1 MDNFD
6 KKYGLVG
13 KKLGHSFSRDYFTK
27 KFSELNLNYSYQNIE
42 LDYIADIIPF
52 VKENKN
58 LKGFNVTV
66 PYKEEIIPYLDYLDD
81 TAKEVGAVNTVKV
94 ENGMLKGFNTDV
106 IGFEELLKKTPSHQ
120 DTKSP
125 SINEALILGS
135 GGASKAVQYVL
146 RKENIPYKIAS
157 RAFKLG
163 VRSVELGVGNV
174 ETSPLWRLHK
184 LGISYEEINA
194 TGFSPYSIIINTTP
208 VGMFPNVN
216 ECLELP
222 YSTIESRHIFIDLIY
237 NPEETL
243 FLKNARLK
251 GVSTFNGMTM
261 LYEQAEAS
269 WRIWNNS

>member
-1 MDNFD
+1 MF
-6 KKYGLVG
+6 GLLG
-13 KKLGHSFSRDYFTK
+13 KSLGHSFSKDYFTK
-27 KFSELNLNYSYQNIE
+27 KFSMLNLNHIYQNIE
-42 LDYIADIIPF
+42 LDNIADIIPF
-52 VKENKN
+52 VKEHKN

-66 PYKEEIIPYLDYLDD
+66 PYKEEIIPFLDEIDSV
-81 TAKEVGAVNTVKV
+81 AKEVGAVNTVKV
-94 ENGMLKGFNTDV
+94 ENGRLKGFNTDV

-120 DTKSP
+120 DTKTP
-125 SINEALILGS
+125 SVNEALILGS

-146 RKENIPYKIAS
+146 RKENIPFRIAS
-157 RAFKLG
+157 RGFELG
-163 VRSVELGVGNV
+163 VRSQELGVCGNQ
-174 ETSPLWRLHK
+174 
-184 LGISYEEINA
+184 LGVRSEELGVSYGEINS

-222 YSTIESRHIFIDLIY
+222 YSSIEARHVFIDLIY

-243 FLKNARLK
+243 FLNKARLK
-251 GVSTFNGMTM
+251 GASTFNGMTM

>member
-1 MDNFD
+1 MF
-6 KKYGLVG
+6 GLLG
-13 KKLGHSFSRDYFTK
+13 KSLGHSFSKDYFTK

-42 LDYIADIIPF
+42 IENIADIIPF
-52 VKENKN
+52 VKENKD

-66 PYKEEIIPYLDYLDD
+66 PYKEEIIPYLDEIDSV
-81 TAKEVGAVNTVKV
+81 AKEVGAVNTVKV
-94 ENGMLKGFNTDV
+94 YEDGKLKGFNTDV

-146 RKENIPYKIAS
+146 RKENIPYKIVS
-157 RAFKLG
+157 RAFKPE
-163 VRSVELGVGNV
+163 VRNVELEV
-174 ETSPLWRLHK
+174 
-184 LGISYEEINA
+184 SYVEINS
-194 TGFSPYSIIINTTP
+194 TGFKPYSIIINTTP

-243 FLKNARLK
+243 FLKNARLN
-251 GVSTFNGMTM
+251 GASTYNGMIM
-261 LYEQAEAS
+261 LHEQAEAS

>member
-13 KKLGHSFSRDYFTK
+13 KKLGHSFSKDYFTK

-42 LDYIADIIPF
+42 LDNISDIIPF

-66 PYKEEIIPYLDYLDD
+66 PYKEAIIQYLNYLDD
-81 TAKEVGAVNTVKV
+81 TAKEIGAVNTVKV
-94 ENGMLKGFNTDV
+94 EDGMLKGFNTDV

-157 RAFKLG
+157 RDFKSG
-163 VRSVELGVGNV
+163 VRNV

-216 ECLELP
+216 ECLELH

-243 FLKNARLK
+243 FLKKARLN
-251 GVSTFNGMTM
+251 GASTYNGMIM
-261 LYEQAEAS
+261 LHEQAEAS
-269 WRIWNNS
+269 WRIWNSNS

>member
-42 LDYIADIIPF
+42 LDNIADIIPF
-52 VKENKN
+52 VKENKD

-94 ENGMLKGFNTDV
+94 ENGRLKGFNTDV

-120 DTKSP
+120 VTKSP
-125 SINEALILGS
+125 SVNEALILGS

-146 RKENIPYKIAS
+146 RKENIPFRIAS
-157 RAFKLG
+157 RGFELG
-163 VRSVELGVGNV
+163 VRSEELGVCGNQ
-174 ETSPLWRLHK
+174 
-184 LGISYEEINA
+184 LGVSYGEINS

-222 YSTIESRHIFIDLIY
+222 YSSIEARHVFIDLIY

-243 FLKNARLK
+243 FLNKARLK
-251 GVSTFNGMTM
+251 GASTFNGMTM
-261 LYEQAEAS
+261 LYEQAEAAWEI
-269 WRIWNNS
+269 WRS

>member
-1 MDNFD
+1 MF
-6 KKYGLVG
+6 GLLG
-13 KKLGHSFSRDYFTK
+13 KSLGHSFSKDYFTK

-42 LDYIADIIPF
+42 LDNISDIIPF

-66 PYKEEIIPYLDYLDD
+66 PYKEAIIPYLDYLDD
-81 TAKEVGAVNTVKV
+81 TAKEVEAVNTVKV

-106 IGFEELLKKTPSHQ
+106 IGFNAISCQLSAVSKKGT
-120 DTKSP
+120 
-125 SINEALILGS
+125 ALILGS

-146 RKENIPYKIAS
+146 KKDNIPYKIAS
-157 RAFKLG
+157 RDFKLG
-163 VRSVELGVGNV
+163 VENV
-174 ETSPLWRLHK
+174 ETSPQWRLHES
-184 LGISYEEINA
+184 GIGYEEINA
-194 TGFSPYSIIINTTP
+194 TGFSPYSIIINATP

-222 YSTIESRHIFIDLIY
+222 YSSIEARHIFIDLIY

-243 FLKNARLK
+243 FLKRARLK
-251 GVSTFNGMTM
+251 GASTYNGLKM
-261 LYEQAEAS
+261 LHEQAEAS

>member
-42 LDYIADIIPF
+42 LDNISDIIPF

-66 PYKEEIIPYLDYLDD
+66 PYKEAIIPYLDYLDD
-81 TAKEVGAVNTVKV
+81 TAKEVEAVNTVKV

-106 IGFEELLKKTPSHQ
+106 IGFNAISCQLSAISKKGT
-120 DTKSP
+120 
-125 SINEALILGS
+125 ALILGS

-146 RKENIPYKIAS
+146 KKDNIPYKIAS
-157 RAFKLG
+157 RAFKSG
-163 VRSVELGVGNV
+163 VENV
-174 ETSPLWRLHK
+174 ETSPQWRLHK

-194 TGFSPYSIIINTTP
+194 TGFSPYSIIINATP
-208 VGMFPNVN
+208 IGMFPNVN

-222 YSTIESRHIFIDLIY
+222 YSSIEARHIFIDLIY

-243 FLKNARLK
+243 FLKRARLK
-251 GVSTFNGMTM
+251 GASTYNGLKM
-261 LYEQAEAS
+261 LHEQAEAS